1 VKCPRCLAENRLS
14 GSRCASCGAPL
25 LIPEDPA
32 LRQLDEEL
40 ALDRRRERDPQLDLP
55 EFTDAELLEGPC
67 ALGASAEEAEPA
79 ATHLTCAPLE
89 RRLLAWAV
97 DAGLVLSAVALPLL
111 ASARV
116 EPSPDP
122 LGVLL
127 PAALALSLLLGFGY
141 GALAGA
147 LEGATVGQRLL
158 GLRVVGPDGGAPG
171 LLRSAARA
179 ALAVTGAAALGVGL
193 WPAILTNSG
202 RGLHDLVTGTVV
214 VLSP

>member
-32 LRQLDEEL
+32 GRQLDEEL
-40 ALDRRRERDPQLDLP
+40 ALDRRRDPDPELDLP
-55 EFTDAELLEGPC
+55 EFTDAELLEGPR
-67 ALGASAEEAEPA
+67 ARPPSAEEAEPA
-79 ATHLTCAPLE
+79 VTHLTCAPLE
-89 RRLLAWAV
+89 RRLLAWVV
-97 DAGLVLSAVALPLL
+97 DAALVLSAVALPLL
-111 ASARV
+111 ASARA

-127 PAALALSLLLGFGY
+127 PAALALVLLLGFGY

-147 LEGATVGQRLL
+147 LDGATVGQRLL

-171 LLRSAARA
+171 LLRSAVRA
-179 ALAVTGAAALGVGL
+179 GLAVTGAAALGAGL

-214 VLSP
+214 VLAP